1 LSLSNKDE
9 VNEIKKKFVIDLLEL
24 EKNKATQLI
33 KKVES
38 KLSKVKSVFRSTFN
52 YFNLILST
60 YLDLVKIKKCA

>member
-52 YFNLILST
+52 YFNL
-60 YLDLVKIKKCA
+60 